1 MSYANR
7 LLTYLAPLIFWCVFP
22 AGTDTVLA
30 QPAHTMEQTI
40 EFESEGEVE
49 LIAERGTLQI
59 EAWDRSAVEVAV
71 EVEEWASRQDRDPVE
86 IEKEGRKLVVRTT
99 GADPDGA
106 GFWDLIGLGGDPDA
120 PRTHYTLRVPATV
133 SLSVTTQRGSVE
145 VDGIDGESTI
155 EGYSASVTVRDA
167 GGDVTVAT
175 FSGDLHAENVRGP
188 LTFATFSGDAWVKGE
203 APVAEHTFA
212 SFSGDAEIVFPAD
225 AAFDL
230 RTDVSWG
237 GVSSDFVLPDST
249 AQADGPVSIGGG
261 GPSVIFESVSGRLTL
276 RAK

>member
-7 LLTYLAPLIFWCVFP
+7 LLPYLAPLIFWSVLP

-30 QPAHTMEQTI
+30 QPAHTLEETV

-71 EVEEWASRQDRDPVE
+71 EVGEWASGQEREDPVE
-86 IEKEGRKLVVRTT
+86 IEKEGRKLVVQTA

-120 PRTHYTLRVPATV
+120 PRTHYTLRVPPTV

-167 GGDVTVAT
+167 GDVTIAT

-188 LTFATFSGDAWVKGE
+188 LTFATFSGDASVEGE
-203 APVAEHTFA
+203 APVAEHTIA

-237 GVSSDFVLPDST
+237 GVSSDFVLPDSI
-249 AQADGPVSIGGG
+249 AQTDGPVSVGGG
-261 GPSVIFESVSGRLTL
+261 GPSVIFESVGGRLTL
-276 RAK
+276 RAQ